1 MTVTKKKKGINIY
14 KKIFRWGCWD
24 CYNFPCFRKKS
35 HYRKALRQKDIV
47 DDYKKDYKIKSI
59 SSNYVCELDPYQ
71 DDKAM
76 AWNERRSW
84 KRNSKKKKQWEK

>member
-1 MTVTKKKKGINIY
+1 MVTKKKKGINIY
-14 KKIFRWGCWD
+14 KKAFLWGCWD
-24 CYNFPCFRKKS
+24 CYDFPCIRKKS

-47 DDYKKDYKIKSI
+47 DDYKKDYKIKGI